1 MNALAPGSPAGALER
16 ARRSDL
22 VGIHSLLNQ
31 HSLPSG
37 DITEDS
43 LDHFLVYRDEI
54 GVAGGIVALERYE
67 DVALLR
73 SLVVADRYGGRGLGR
88 RLVAAAEELA
98 QELHVPHIYLL
109 TTTAESYFDS
119 VGFRTISRE
128 NAPSVLKQCSQFKTL
143 CPTTA
148 VLMVKP

>member
-22 VGIHSLLNQ
+22 VGIHCLLNQ
-31 HSLPSG
+31 HSLPSA
-37 DITEDS
+37 DVTEDS
-43 LDHFLVYRDEI
+43 LDQFFVYRDEI
-54 GVAGGIVALERYE
+54 GVAGIVALERYE

-73 SLVVADRYGGRGLGR
+73 SLVVADRCGGCGLGR

-109 TTTAESYFDS
+109 TTTAESYFES
-119 VGFRTISRE
+119 LGFRTISRE
-128 NAPSVLKQCSQFKTL
+128 NAPPLIKQCSQFKTL
-143 CPTTA
+143 CPSTA